1 MTLVDWAVIAI
12 LAIAFF
18 SGLAQG
24 FFRSICGLGGL
35 ILGLAV
41 AAWNYHHLAAIL
53 DRFIRV
59 EAASDAVAFAL
70 ILIVVILVTGLIG
83 NVLAK
88 TFKLIGLGWLDAL
101 AGGAFGLLQG
111 ALLVTILILV
121 TVAFFPQTRWIA
133 DARLPQDFFGAA
145 HLGSNITPA
154 QLGDRIRE
162 GLRQWERES
171 PKWLHPTQN

>member
-1 MTLVDWAVIAI
+1 MTLVDWAVVAI

-41 AAWNYHHLAAIL
+41 AAWNYHRLAASL

-59 EAASDAVAFAL
+59 EAASDTVAFSL
-70 ILIVVILVTGLIG
+70 ILVAVILVTGLIG
-83 NVLAK
+83 HVLAK
-88 TFKLIGLGWLDAL
+88 TFRLIGLGWLDSL
-101 AGGAFGLLQG
+101 AGGVFGLLQG

-121 TVAFFPQTRWIA
+121 IVAFFPQARWMA
-133 DARLPQDFFGAA
+133 DAKLPQRFFGAA
-145 HLGSNITPA
+145 HLGSHITPSE
-154 QLGDRIRE
+154 LGERIRN
-162 GLRQWERES
+162 GLKQWEKQS
-171 PKWLHPTQN
+171 PQWLHPSQD

>member
-41 AAWNYHHLAAIL
+41 AAWNYHHLAAVL
-53 DRFIRV
+53 NRFIRM
-59 EAASDAVAFAL
+59 EAASNAVAFVL
-70 ILIVVILVTGLIG
+70 ILILVILITGMIG

-101 AGGAFGLLQG
+101 AGAVFGLLQG
-111 ALLVTILILV
+111 AIIVTILILV
-121 TVAFFPQTRWIA
+121 VVAFFPQARWMA
-133 DARLPQDFFGAA
+133 DARLPRQFFGAA
-145 HLGSNITPA
+145 HLGSNITPS
-154 QLGDRIRE
+154 QLGDRIRD
-162 GLRQWERES
+162 GLKQWEIES
-171 PKWLHPTQN
+171 PNWLHPSQN